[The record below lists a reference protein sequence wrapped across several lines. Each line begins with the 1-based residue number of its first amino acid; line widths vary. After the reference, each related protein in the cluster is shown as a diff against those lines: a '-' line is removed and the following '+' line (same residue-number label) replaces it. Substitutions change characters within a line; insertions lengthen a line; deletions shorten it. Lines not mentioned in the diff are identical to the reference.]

1 MLQTPPGRCHA
12 PGCAFTDDQLLDSIL
27 RSTQRAV
34 GFCTVQAVNVN
45 VNVSVL
51 KCVSMC
57 TGAGAGSETAARLQ
71 VGDAVQPSP
80 DTHAA
85 SSLAH
90 HPLAVATC
98 TRPICLPG

>member
-1 MLQTPPGRCHA
+1 
-12 PGCAFTDDQLLDSIL
+12 
-27 RSTQRAV
+27 
-34 GFCTVQAVNVN
+34 
-45 VNVSVL
+45 
-51 KCVSMC
+51 MC
-57 TGAGAGSETAARLQ
+57 TGAGAGSETAGSETAARLQ